1 MSTFPT
7 SSIPW
12 DALRMEIPGVWSVR
26 WAVGRRGPESGGLG
40 AQGAWL
46 GSAAEAGRD
55 EQNGMALEEVPGVSL
70 VCLLA
75 CHPMFLTFL
84 RWL

>member
-12 DALRMEIPGVWSVR
+12 DALRMDIPGVWSVR
-26 WAVGRRGPESGGLG
+26 WAVGKRGPENGGLG
-40 AQGAWL
+40 AQGAWVQL
-46 GSAAEAGRD
+46 QR
-55 EQNGMALEEVPGVSL
+55 QVGMSRMEWLLEEVPGVSL
-70 VCLLA
+70 ACLLA
-75 CHPMFLTFL
+75 CHLMFLTFL